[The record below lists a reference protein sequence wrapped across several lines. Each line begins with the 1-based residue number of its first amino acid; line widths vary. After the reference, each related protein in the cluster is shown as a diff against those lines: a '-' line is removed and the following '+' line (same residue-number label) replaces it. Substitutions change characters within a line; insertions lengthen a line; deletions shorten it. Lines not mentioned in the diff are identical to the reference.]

1 MSKEVGGMAYPR
13 GAVWQMLLRQV
24 QGELESMAM
33 FVDRKSDA
41 IQYDLLTSMR
51 VMLYRAIK
59 FSIR

>member
-1 MSKEVGGMAYPR
+1 VSKEVGGMECPR

-41 IQYDLLTSMR
+41 IQYDLLSSMR

>member
-1 MSKEVGGMAYPR
+1 MSKEVGGMECPR

-41 IQYDLLTSMR
+41 IQYDLLSSMR

>member
-1 MSKEVGGMAYPR
+1 VSQEAGGMECPR